1 MSDPA
6 VLLPALAFYFFS
18 GITLG
23 AAIMVIVAR
32 NPVHSVLFLI
42 LAFFS
47 SAGLFLL
54 NGAEF
59 LAMILII
66 VYVGAVAVLFMFVVM
81 MLDVDL
87 ARIREGFHDYLPVGA
102 VIGLVLLAQLIVV
115 IGGWT
120 TKGVGVASGEPVL
133 SWGSAE
139 ALGAVLY
146 TDYIYLFQAAGLI
159 LLVAMIGA
167 IVLTLRRRSGVRHQN
182 ITAQIDRRAEDS
194 IELKKPGIGQGV
206 DF

>member
-1 MSDPA
+1 MSDPNL
-6 VLLPALAFYFFS
+6 LLPALAFYFFA

-23 AAIMVIVAR
+23 AATMVIVAR
-32 NPVHSVLFLI
+32 NPVHCVLFLI

-59 LAMILII
+59 LAMILVI

-81 MLDVDL
+81 MLDIDL

-102 VIGLVLLAQLIVV
+102 VIGLVLLAELIIVLS
-115 IGGWT
+115 GWT
-120 TKGVGVASGEPVL
+120 EMAVAAGDPVPN
-133 SWGSAE
+133 WGSAE
-139 ALGAVLY
+139 ALGSVLY
-146 TDYIYLFQAAGLI
+146 TQYVYVFQAAGLI

-167 IVLTLRRRSGVRHQN
+167 IVLTLRRRPDVRRQD
-182 ITAQIDRRAEDS
+182 ITAQVNRQIEES
-194 IELKKPGIGQGV
+194 IELKKPDIGQGV